1 MPTTSNFNVQPY
13 NDDYDALKK
22 FYKILFRPAYA
33 IQARELTQL
42 QSILQNQ
49 LGSFGEHIF
58 KDGSMVIP
66 GTITVNT
73 TYEYVRLQK
82 KGTSTGKL
90 DFPSENITSLSD
102 LIDAK
107 LTGTNGVTAVIK
119 NTADATTTDPPT
131 IFVQYESSDTTNNV
145 ARFAANETILVFCQA
160 EQLLLVDCKLKQQL

>member
-49 LGSFGEHIF
+49 LGNFGEHIF

-66 GTITVNT
+66 GSITVNSN
-73 TYEYVRLQK
+73 YEYVRLQK

-90 DFPSENITSLSD
+90 DFPSENITNMTD
-102 LIDAK
+102 LIGAK
-107 LTGTNGVTAVIK
+107 LTSTSAFGFIK
-119 NTADATTTDPPT
+119 STIIDVADATTIDPPT
-131 IFVQYESSDTTNNV
+131 IFVQYEGSDSNSNVVSRYFNN
-145 ARFAANETILVFCQA
+145 
-160 EQLLLVDCKLKQQL
+160 

>member
-13 NDDYDALKK
+13 YDDYDALKK

-33 IQARELTQL
+33 VQARELTQL
-42 QSILQNQ
+42 QTIFQNQ
-49 LGSFGEHIF
+49 IGNFGEHIF

-66 GTITVNT
+66 GTITVNS

-102 LIDAK
+102 LIDAR
-107 LTGTNGVTAVIK
+107 LTGANGITAVIK
-119 NTADATTTDPPT
+119 NTADSTTSDPPT
-131 IFVQYESSDTTNNV
+131 IFVQYEGSRHN
-145 ARFAANETILVFCQA
+145 QP
-160 EQLLLVDCKLKQQL
+160 